1 MLIFYKY
8 NQKNYFNKKI
18 VSTLLIISFQKIF
31 GQELLNLN

>member
-8 NQKNYFNKKI
+8 NQKKYFNKKI
-18 VSTLLIISFQKIF
+18 VSNLLIISFQKIF